1 MIAQTEKIKEKIL
14 DVKHGRVK
22 EGLKIGIDDIDEFL
36 RYKQGN
42 MVLAIG
48 HANVGKTTI
57 LCYLFTLWAVK
68 HKLRFLIWSSENTP
82 QSIVRKIIE
91 FKMGEPIQTASEAK
105 IDNAIK
111 WCDQYFKVIDVEELY
126 TYQDLLDEAKAI
138 KNAWDYNAILIDPY
152 NSLSKDK
159 TLIKSLG
166 NSHEYDYQVA
176 SEFRLFAKKT
186 NTTVFINAHGNTE
199 ALRRT
204 HPIGHEFQQLP
215 MPLGLASV
223 EGGSKWGSRSD
234 DVVCIHRYVSHPSE
248 WMYSHI
254 SILKVKENETGG
266 RPTSYDNPI
275 KIRMKKNNV
284 GFDYMGRDLLHQE
297 QLKEIKF

>member
-14 DVKHGRVK
+14 DIKHGRIK
-22 EGLKIGIDDIDEFL
+22 EGLKIGIDDVDEFL

-42 MVLAIG
+42 LVLAIG

-57 LCYLFTLWAVK
+57 LLYLMVLWAVK
-68 HKLRFLIWSSENTP
+68 HNLRFLVWSSENTP
-82 QSIVRKIIE
+82 QSVVRKIIE
-91 FKMGEPIQTASEAK
+91 FKMGEPIQTASEVK
-105 IDNAIK
+105 IDNAMN
-111 WCDQYFKVIDVEELY
+111 WCDKYFKIIDVEELY

-138 KNAWDYNAILIDPY
+138 KNAWNYSGLLVDPY
-152 NSLSKDK
+152 NSLSKDRS
-159 TLIKSLG
+159 LIKSLG
-166 NSHEYDYQVA
+166 TSHEYDYEVA

-186 NTTVFINAHGNTE
+186 NTTVFINAHGVTS
-199 ALRRT
+199 ALRTT

-215 MPLGLASV
+215 MPLSMSNV
-223 EGGSKWGSRSD
+223 EGGGKWGNRAD
-234 DVVCIHRYVSHPSE
+234 DVLSIHRYVSSPTM

-275 KIRMKKNNV
+275 KIRMAKNNV
-284 GFDYMGRDLLHQE
+284 GFEYMGRDMLHQE
-297 QLKEIKF
+297 QVKQMSF